1 MKNFLL
7 DKHFVVKWTFFI
19 VTLNSRWGL
28 IFPKPSFYWQK
39 WKLKKMKAQPALLF
53 SNSSGYRQGYEF
65 SLKGFPEVPILSKSW
80 WRSSMLLL
88 KASNNSIFK
97 SYEQKWYIF
106 ESSLSPSIFFERNC
120 YVEYNEYLSR
130 AAVRFDTNN
139 IPDTVAQVSI
149 SWARI

>member
-88 KASNNSIFK
+88 RGSKVNSQTKNAWSKLVLAYNMHISTSLPK
-97 SYEQKWYIF
+97 KVSGVHRF
-106 ESSLSPSIFFERNC
+106 EPTTAGTGEPVWGAKIR
-120 YVEYNEYLSR
+120 
-130 AAVRFDTNN
+130 
-139 IPDTVAQVSI
+139 
-149 SWARI
+149 